1 MAQLFAKFINYSF
14 GLTTQV
20 VKFADL
26 DGYLGIAKILYG
38 LTVALTTFSL
48 LLDLLFMYKAINGY
62 ENESQRRSLNN
73 ILSSSVRCVIV
84 GFVFTVWLI
93 IYTEQ
98 VPKTLGNVCAALLCS
113 IVAVWWVRDRY

>member
-1 MAQLFAKFINYSF
+1 MAQLFAKFMNYSF

>member
-1 MAQLFAKFINYSF
+1 MAQLFAKFMNYSF

-26 DGYLGIAKILYG
+26 DGYLEIAKILYG

>member
-1 MAQLFAKFINYSF
+1 MAQLFAKFMNYSF

-20 VKFADL
+20 VKFVDL

-38 LTVALTTFSL
+38 ATVAFTMISL
-48 LLDLLFMYKAINGY
+48 LLDMLFMFKAINGY
-62 ENESQRRSLNN
+62 ENESERRSLNN
-73 ILSSSVRCVIV
+73 ILSSSVRCTMA

-98 VPKTLGNVCAALLCS
+98 IPKTLDNVCAAILCF
-113 IVAVWWVRDRY
+113 ICAVWWGRGRY

>member
-1 MAQLFAKFINYSF
+1 MAQLFAKFMNYSF

-48 LLDLLFMYKAINGY
+48 LLDMLFMFKAINGY

-84 GFVFTVWLI
+84 GFVFTVWLV

-98 VPKTLGNVCAALLCS
+98 VPKTLGNVCAALLCF
-113 IVAVWWVRDRY
+113 IVAVWWGRGRY

>member
-14 GLTTQV
+14 GITPQV
-20 VKFADL
+20 LGFADL

-48 LLDLLFMYKAINGY
+48 LLDMLFMFKALTD
-62 ENESQRRSLNN
+62 ENVSYRRSLNN

-93 IYTEQ
+93 VYTEQ
-98 VPKTLGNVCAALLCS
+98 VPKTLDNVCAALLCF
-113 IVAVWWVRDRY
+113 IVAVWWGRGRY